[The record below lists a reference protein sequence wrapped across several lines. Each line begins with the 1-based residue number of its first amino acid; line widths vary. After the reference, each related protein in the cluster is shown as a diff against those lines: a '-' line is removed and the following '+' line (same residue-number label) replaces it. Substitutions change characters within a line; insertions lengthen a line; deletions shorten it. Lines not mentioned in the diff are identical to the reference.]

1 MLGRLPEAG
10 TDLAKALRIE
20 PRLPQAW
27 SNRGKLFL
35 KLQQPEAALAAF
47 EKAMALR
54 PGYVEALTGRA
65 VALKY
70 LGRFETALEG
80 FDAAL
85 ACDPASAH
93 ANNNK
98 AALLLLRGDFERGL
112 ELYEYRWILS
122 GMPKYAL
129 NHPVPEWQGDDPD
142 GCSIA
147 VFDEQGHGDAIQFAR
162 YLLILA
168 GQGANVTFFCRK
180 SLRRLFK
187 GLDGQIKIANDADA
201 NERFDYQT
209 ALSSLPR
216 AFKTRL
222 APLPATLS
230 YLSAEALLVQKW
242 AAPIGSHGFTIGIC
256 WRGNP
261 NIKAD
266 PARSIP
272 LACFTKLTQNRWC
285 ASHQHPENRGLRGWG
300 DLARIDPAWRGF
312 RCRHRCFHRYRGGHA
327 KFGFDYHLRY
337 VDRATRGRARPACFC
352 PPKTSTGLALA
363 SRPRG

>member
-54 PGYVEALTGRA
+54 PGYVEALSGRA

-85 ACDPASAH
+85 ACDPPRLTPTTTKRHFCYFARISSEASNFTNIAGSFPGC
-93 ANNNK
+93 
-98 AALLLLRGDFERGL
+98 RSMRST
-112 ELYEYRWILS
+112 ILS
-122 GMPKYAL
+122 RSGKGTIRTVAASPFLTSRDTATRS
-129 NHPVPEWQGDDPD
+129 N
-142 GCSIA
+142 SR
-147 VFDEQGHGDAIQFAR
+147 AIF
-162 YLLILA
+162 LILA

-180 SLRRLFK
+180 SLRRLLK

-209 ALSSLPR
+209 ALSSLLR

-222 APLPATLS
+222 ATIPATLF
-230 YLSAEALLVQKW
+230 LFKR
-242 AAPIGSHGFTIGIC
+242 
-256 WRGNP
+256 RG
-261 NIKAD
+261 
-266 PARSIP
+266 
-272 LACFTKLTQNRWC
+272 
-285 ASHQHPENRGLRGWG
+285 
-300 DLARIDPAWRGF
+300 
-312 RCRHRCFHRYRGGHA
+312 
-327 KFGFDYHLRY
+327 
-337 VDRATRGRARPACFC
+337 
-352 PPKTSTGLALA
+352 ALA
-363 SRPRG
+363 AKMGGADRLTWFSRSACAGE

>member
-1 MLGRLPEAG
+1 LIDRGNLLQNLDRPLEALASYDAALAKEPGRADILNNRGAVLLMLGRLPEAG

-27 SNRGKLFL
+27 SNRGNLFL

-54 PGYVEALTGRA
+54 PGYVEALSGRA

-201 NERFDYQT
+201 NERFDYQI

-222 APLPATLS
+222 ATIPATLS

-242 AAPIGSHGFTIGIC
+242 AARIGAHVSRSAFAGEGIQTS
-256 WRGNP
+256 RRTR
-261 NIKAD
+261 
-266 PARSIP
+266 PARS
-272 LACFTKLTQNRWC
+272 LLLVSRN
-285 ASHQHPENRGLRGWG
+285 L
-300 DLARIDPAWRGF
+300 
-312 RCRHRCFHRYRGGHA
+312 
-327 KFGFDYHLRY
+327 
-337 VDRATRGRARPACFC
+337 
-352 PPKTSTGLALA
+352 PKSMVCVSSA
-363 SRPRG
+363 SRK